1 MSSQTCV
8 TAFILQISEDILK
21 SVFVHNI
28 IKVSGVQN
36 IFQCMDINI
45 EILFKMCFVFHIR
58 NACLEQHSEE
68 ITFSV
73 NYLFKAII
81 KLKWTITFLW
91 NIAAFYTTIFFME
104 YMNYVEL
111 WIKYF
116 F

>member
-45 EILFKMCFVFHIR
+45 
-58 NACLEQHSEE
+58 
-68 ITFSV
+68 
-73 NYLFKAII
+73 
-81 KLKWTITFLW
+81 
-91 NIAAFYTTIFFME
+91 
-104 YMNYVEL
+104 
-111 WIKYF
+111 
-116 F
+116 